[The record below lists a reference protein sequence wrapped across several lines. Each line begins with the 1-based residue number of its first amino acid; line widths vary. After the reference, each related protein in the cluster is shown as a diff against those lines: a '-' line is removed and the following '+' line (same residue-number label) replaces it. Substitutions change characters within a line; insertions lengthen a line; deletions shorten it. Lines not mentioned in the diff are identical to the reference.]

1 MPQSLYV
8 MLKRGLDH
16 RRRMAKPVYVPPP
29 PILESLSP
37 DTVISGDPDVVLSCI
52 GSGFT
57 WETTIK
63 FGDYDEPT
71 TLVSPTEVTTIVK
84 PSIFAPAVVPVL
96 VRNGLVSSDPLD
108 FTFTAGNAQ
117 RGRSSVAESVA
128 RD

>member
-1 MPQSLYV
+1 M
-8 MLKRGLDH
+8 
-16 RRRMAKPVYVPPP
+16 
-29 PILESLSP
+29 P
-37 DTVISGDPDVVLSCI
+37 DTVGTQGPDVVLSI

-84 PSIFAPAVVPVL
+84 PSIFAPAVVPVSC
-96 VRNGLVSSDPLD
+96 VMAWTSDPLD